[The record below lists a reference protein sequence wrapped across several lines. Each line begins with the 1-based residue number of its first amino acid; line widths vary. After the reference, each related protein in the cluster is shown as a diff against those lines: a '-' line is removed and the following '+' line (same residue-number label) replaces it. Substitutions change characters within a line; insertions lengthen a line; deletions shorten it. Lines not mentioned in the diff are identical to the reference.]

1 MFITKIKTD
10 TYTLLLVIAI
20 NCSYK
25 KNTIMSFKDF
35 IYNKETKVSNL
46 LGVLYVIV
54 VTIVTVAVVYWTT
67 KL

>member
-20 NCSYK
+20 NYSYK

-67 KL
+67 KF